1 MWQAVV
7 GVVEVSGADGLV
19 ASFHNT
25 LVMGLLPVTFVV
37 ENLQGALQHRCGYLP
52 FCHTGG
58 DFEKDSQG
66 RLDHLHGKFMLFGKL
81 PDLPERDREISPYGE
96 RQTALRLV
104 IGGIRAIGGI
114 GVIEALRGIRALG
127 AL

>member
-1 MWQAVV
+1 MNIQDKNISRFSTI
-7 GVVEVSGADGLV
+7 VSKIESLY
-19 ASFHNT
+19 ASQHK
-25 LVMGLLPVTFVV
+25 
-37 ENLQGALQHRCGYLP
+37 ESDIELQHRCGYLP